1 MTFVINSNERSV
13 PWYSKNEFFEVFF
26 WIIDSELNSKQLALN
41 RLKIWEERSHGI
53 TKQCPIAII
62 GTSYILHTMLQDKIW
77 DWNSI
82 SEGIKSGSINK
93 SFKILSEKILNGEMK
108 VYKNDIIDK
117 NESLETYYSGIYC
130 SIQNQYCMT
139 IIRIINLFVDQC
151 QLQLYARSIS
161 SISAELGIPQILVE
175 IRHQA
180 THGSELPSL
189 EICRV
194 GGILIFFYLI
204 SNYWKNQYD
213 YLTHSIMAFNENV
226 SERFKQLVLLLSTM
240 RFDWDTH
247 YYLVDE
253 IPQRENETLLDSFN
267 KYNEIYHNSLTK
279 VVLEYISID
288 IPIRNKI
295 LKFFEKRSRTTIK
308 NERKDANKMIKILTK
323 FGQLNNNSKI
333 KLGKLKKW
341 VKKCYS
347 LLPLFYSLIEKI
359 MKTIKNNEA
368 DEIIIKE
375 FIFNELMNICPL
387 CCPISEIAVLFL
399 LSLVSN
405 NTKIEILSMIISIL
419 LENKNLPMN
428 NHAKQN
434 ENKVLKC
441 KQDKK
446 IRLFYWLRIL
456 LPEIR
461 TNQKDKLPEGMNY
474 NCINNKRVIEVI
486 LLLTFYKRIEKYN
499 NAKKIMNYEKVIE
512 MLNSTKYSMLILF
525 AELVSS
531 IPDLII
537 KNQIKSSRFSLS
549 IMHLLGDL
557 KVFDSTSKLLYVLI
571 EKNKEMALD
580 NLELL
585 KNFLKFEHENN
596 SSAHDQHFK
605 KSNEKNK
612 VIVEDFGITPLLKI
626 GTSWN
631 SDNLKIIDHI
641 HAFQN
646 FIFTEESN
654 QTNSD
659 EEISDID
666 LIDSIYDWDDNKHL
680 KTKTLNM
687 EYNYSTEEQNNPMN
701 MCLLNAEAF
710 MRKNVGI
717 KEIMNEKAINIDWN
731 KVSRFSELSES

>member
-1 MTFVINSNERSV
+1 MVFVINSSERSV
-13 PWYSKNEFFEVFF
+13 PWYSKNEFFEVFS
-26 WIIDSELNSKQLALN
+26 WITDSELNSKQLALN

-77 DWNSI
+77 DWSSI
-82 SEGIKSGSINK
+82 SEGIKSESLNK
-93 SFKILSEKILNGEMK
+93 SFKILSEKISNGEMK
-108 VYKNDIIDK
+108 VYKNNIIDN
-117 NESLETYYSGIYC
+117 NESLETYCLGIYF
-130 SIQNQYCMT
+130 SVQNQYCMT
-139 IIRIINLFVDQC
+139 ITRIINLFVDQC
-151 QLQLYARSIS
+151 QFQLYARSIS

-189 EICRV
+189 EVCRV

-213 YLTHSIMAFNENV
+213 YLTHSIVVFNENIC
-226 SERFKQLVLLLSTM
+226 ERFKQLIRLLSTM
-240 RFDWDTH
+240 HFDWNTH

-253 IPQRENETLLDSFN
+253 NLQRENETLLGSFN

-279 VVLEYISID
+279 VVLEYISIE

-295 LKFFEKRSRTTIK
+295 LKFFEKRSITKIK

-323 FGQLNNNSKI
+323 FEKFNNNSKI

-341 VKKCYS
+341 TKKFYS

-359 MKTIKNNEA
+359 MKIIKNNDANES
-368 DEIIIKE
+368 IIKD

-405 NTKIEILSMIISIL
+405 NAKIEILSMIISIL
-419 LENKNLPMN
+419 LENKNLSMS
-428 NHAKQN
+428 NHTIQD
-434 ENKVLKC
+434 ENKAFEC

-446 IRLFYWLRIL
+446 IRLFYWLRLL
-456 LPEIR
+456 LPE
-461 TNQKDKLPEGMNY
+461 TKTSQKDKLLEGMNY
-474 NCINNKRVIEVI
+474 NCVNNSRVIEVI

-499 NAKKIMNYEKVIE
+499 NSKKIMNYEKIIE

-537 KNQIKSSRFSLS
+537 KNQIKSNRFSLS
-549 IMHLLGDL
+549 IIHLLGDL
-557 KVFDSTSKLLYVLI
+557 KIFDSTSKLLHILI
-571 EKNKEMALD
+571 ERNKEITSE

-585 KNFLKFEHENN
+585 KNFLKFELEDY
-596 SSAHDQHFK
+596 SSAHEHYFK
-605 KSNEKNK
+605 KSNK

-631 SDNLKIIDHI
+631 SDSLKIIDHI
-641 HAFQN
+641 YPFQN

-659 EEISDID
+659 KEISDID
-666 LIDSIYDWDDNKHL
+666 LIDNTIYYCDDTQPL

-687 EYNYSTEEQNNPMN
+687 EYNYSTEEQNNLMN
-701 MCLLNAEAF
+701 MCLLNAETF

-717 KEIMNEKAINIDWN
+717 KEMMNEKAINIDWT
-731 KVSRFSELSES
+731 KVSSFSELSES